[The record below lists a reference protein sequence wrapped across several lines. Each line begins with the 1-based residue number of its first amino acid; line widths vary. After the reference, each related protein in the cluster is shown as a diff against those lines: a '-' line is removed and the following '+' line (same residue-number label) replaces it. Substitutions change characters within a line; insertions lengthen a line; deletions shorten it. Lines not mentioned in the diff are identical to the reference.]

1 MFKFDCQY
9 RLGSQSPAVCLWQSQ
24 RLGQVAHTSY
34 LFCDQ
39 CPLQVRSQGKEDKDF
54 LKKCF
59 NRRYDK
65 DFLNKLY
72 HKYDKQTDIVVPN
85 NWQEINNYFNNLK
98 QYDWFIDIGLT
109 GSYIVKGLDNH
120 KDIDIILWI
129 KNITDYVS
137 WSKANSLPTH
147 FNSIKIDYY
156 IFLEPYY
163 QFFISLWPNQE
174 KIYVNNYFTANIK
187 SNNIQIIH
195 NDFYDKLLDSTDITL
210 Y

>member
-1 MFKFDCQY
+1 MFKFECQH

-24 RLGQVAHTSY
+24 RLGQLANTSY

-39 CPLQVRSQGKEDKDF
+39 CPISIRRDQQENKDF

-59 NRRYDK
+59 HRRYDK
-65 DFLNKLY
+65 NFLNKLY
-72 HKYDKQTDIVVPN
+72 NKYSKETNISIPN
-85 NWQEINNYFNNLK
+85 NWQDINDYFSYLK

-129 KNITDYVS
+129 KNIPDYINYINQNPLPIQF
-137 WSKANSLPTH
+137 NSL
-147 FNSIKIDYY
+147 KIDYY

-163 QFFISLWPNQE
+163 QFFISLWPNQQ
-174 KIYVNNYFTANIK
+174 KIYINNYFTANIK
-187 SNNIQIIH
+187 SDNIQIIH
-195 NDFYDKLLDSTDITL
+195 NDFYEKLLDKIDVMS

>member
-1 MFKFDCQY
+1 MFKFECQH

-24 RLGQVAHTSY
+24 RLGQVAKTSY

-39 CPLQVRSQGKEDKDF
+39 CPLSVREHGQENKDF

-59 NRRYDK
+59 HRRYDK
-65 DFLNKLY
+65 NFLNKLY
-72 HKYDKQTDIVVPN
+72 NKYDKETSIIIPD
-85 NWQEINNYFNNLK
+85 NWQEIDNYFEYLK
-98 QYDWFIDIGLT
+98 QYDWFVDIGLT
-109 GSYIVKGLDNH
+109 GSCIVQGLSDH

-129 KNITDYVS
+129 KNIEDYVS
-137 WSKANSLPTH
+137 WSDSNSLPAH

-163 QFFISLWPNQE
+163 QFFISLWPNQQ

-187 SNNIQIIH
+187 SDNIQIIH
-195 NDFYDKLLDSTDITL
+195 NDYYEKLLEHTDIKS